1 MGLVLVWV
9 RGTRWCG
16 REEEDEAEGVE
27 RLGAVVGALAGVLRV
42 EVEAEVCV
50 RGRAS

>member
-1 MGLVLVWV
+1 VRLVPVRV

-27 RLGAVVGALAGVLRV
+27 RLGEVVGALAAVWTV
-42 EVEAEVCV
+42 EVEARVCV